1 MCKKPINVERKCH
14 TGYYKFKH
22 TECFEKNCTGIQ
34 FLTVLKIL
42 KDPGTP
48 REGRIHCLI
57 PVIV

>member
-22 TECFEKNCTGIQ
+22 TECFEKNRIQ